1 MNGSPTK
8 DGIMETKPYEQ
19 PKIEDY
25 GTLSDLTA
33 GLQVK
38 GPEDALEKGVK
49 AHGNPPG
56 HSSPTGPPKGVT
68 G

>member
-1 MNGSPTK
+1 MDDK
-8 DGIMETKPYEQ
+8 RYEQ

-56 HSSPTGPPKGVT
+56 HSSPTGPPKGL
-68 G
+68 

>member
-1 MNGSPTK
+1 MATMDNNSYERPT
-8 DGIMETKPYEQ
+8 
-19 PKIEDY
+19 IEDY

-56 HSSPTGPPKGVT
+56 HSSPTGPPSGK
-68 G
+68 